1 MNNYIG
7 DSIIGSPFLF
17 NTTMRLYGVLGED
30 NDGVNIITQ
39 IYTSINNVP
48 EDETI
53 YYSDVEGADVYDFD
67 RAWKAYSGDIE
78 EIWDAI
84 KVGNKYIDYDDV
96 TAEDLPEEYTYTETL
111 TRVDWDKLRKCPRGV
126 LYGVYKEGK
135 KIDIKFEEE

>member
-1 MNNYIG
+1 
-7 DSIIGSPFLF
+7 
-17 NTTMRLYGVLGED
+17 MRLYGILGED
-30 NDGVNIITQ
+30 NDGVNVITQ
-39 IYTSINNVP
+39 IYTSLENVP

-84 KVGNKYIDYDDV
+84 KVGDKYIDYDDV

-111 TRVDWDKLRKCPRGV
+111 TRVDWDKLRKCPRGTV
-126 LYGVYKEGK
+126 YGVYKEGK
-135 KIDIKFEEE
+135 KIDTKFEEE